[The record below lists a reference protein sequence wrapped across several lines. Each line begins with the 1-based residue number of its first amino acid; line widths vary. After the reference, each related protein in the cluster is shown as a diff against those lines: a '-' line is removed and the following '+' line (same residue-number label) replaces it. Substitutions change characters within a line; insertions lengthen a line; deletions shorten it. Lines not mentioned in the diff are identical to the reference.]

1 VIRQRLSPH
10 DGLFLT
16 KSASRGVGRSRKRRE
31 REAVKGERRDAKVA
45 RAISDAEAA
54 CPATAVL
61 DMRLETLRVERLSQR
76 PEEVDVGVEVE
87 GAREVLRKGRDSVCA
102 PFS

>member
-16 KSASRGVGRSRKRRE
+16 KSASRGVGGSGKRRE
-31 REAVKGERRDAKVA
+31 REAVKEERRHAKGA

-61 DMRLETLRVERLSQR
+61 DMRLEALRVEQLSQR
-76 PEEVDVGVEVE
+76 PEVCRRGCRGGGCSRDV
-87 GAREVLRKGRDSVCA
+87 AQRQ
-102 PFS
+102 

>member
-1 VIRQRLSPH
+1 M
-10 DGLFLT
+10 
-16 KSASRGVGRSRKRRE
+16 
-31 REAVKGERRDAKVA
+31 KGERRDAKVA

-76 PEEVDVGVEVE
+76 PEEVDVGVEAE
-87 GAREVLRKGRDSVCA
+87 GAREMLRKGNDKCMRTFFLRVGKKSG
-102 PFS
+102 PFDRLV